1 MITVKLS
8 FYLTLG
14 KEFGKEMQLH
24 LEYPINFFEL
34 FQLFSTQSGIK
45 ASEYFLE
52 KNYTLKEDYRIL
64 MSGRDIF
71 GYDGLKTIIESE
83 VEIDFFPKLGGG

>member
-1 MITVKLS
+1 MISVRLS

-14 KEFGKEMQLH
+14 KEFGQDMQLH

-34 FQLFSTQSGIK
+34 FQLFSTKSGMK
-45 ASEYFLE
+45 ASDYFLE
-52 KNYTLKEDYRIL
+52 KNFTLKEDYRIL
-64 MSGRDIF
+64 MNGRDIF
-71 GYDGLKTIIESE
+71 GYDGLKTIIDSP